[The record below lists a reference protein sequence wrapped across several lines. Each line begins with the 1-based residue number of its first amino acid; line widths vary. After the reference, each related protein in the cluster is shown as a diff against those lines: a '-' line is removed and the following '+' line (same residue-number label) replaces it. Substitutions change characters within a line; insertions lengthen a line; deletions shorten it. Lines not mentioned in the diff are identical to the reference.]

1 MSESIL
7 LKDVFAISDREVAG
21 EPGKSR
27 WTRVGVGF
35 VNRDSSINIVLDAI
49 PMNGRLQ
56 VRDRQKQ
63 NINNNPASKPQRTFP
78 PKKEKAYQP
87 YER

>member
-1 MSESIL
+1 MSESIM

-21 EPGKSR
+21 EPGKNR

-49 PMNGRLQ
+49 PVNGRLQ
-56 VRDRQKQ
+56 IRDRQKRET
-63 NINNNPASKPQRTFP
+63 INPAIKSQRPFT
-78 PKKEKAYQP
+78 PKKEKTYQT

>member
-21 EPGKSR
+21 EPGKNR

-35 VNRDSSINIVLDAI
+35 VNRDNSINIVLDAF
-49 PMNGRLQ
+49 PTNGRLQ
-56 VRDRQKQ
+56 IRDR
-63 NINNNPASKPQRTFP
+63 
-78 PKKEKAYQP
+78 PKKETTKPQPRTFAPKIKEKSYQP
-87 YER
+87 YQR